1 MLDVID
7 LISLAIVLPFF
18 YFVPKYLYRMLDASM
33 RDRDTV
39 FIVTAVLTFAC
50 WTLVLFLFESALNG

>member
-1 MLDVID
+1 MLDIYD

-18 YFVPKYLYRMLDASM
+18 YFVPKFVFRILDNSF

-39 FIVTAVLTFAC
+39 FIMTAIITLAC
-50 WTLVLFLFESALNG
+50 WVLFVFLLESVVNP